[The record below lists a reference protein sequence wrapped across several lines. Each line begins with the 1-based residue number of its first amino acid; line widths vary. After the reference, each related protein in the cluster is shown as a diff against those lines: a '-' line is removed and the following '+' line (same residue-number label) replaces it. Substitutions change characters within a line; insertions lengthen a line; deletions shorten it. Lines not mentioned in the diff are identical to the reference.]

1 MRATK
6 TVLSFQFSVT
16 EAKGVFFYSH
26 WISYAI
32 IQSILVS
39 ATELRVEKYKEE
51 NNPVILDGHKQQT
64 KCSRTETSS
73 HYQTVVVQRKEE
85 QATESHKESHREA
98 DVWELLS

>member
-6 TVLSFQFSVT
+6 SVLSFQFSIT
-16 EAKGVFFYSH
+16 EAKGLIFYSH
-26 WISYAI
+26 RISYAI

-51 NNPVILDGHKQQT
+51 NNPVILDGHNQQT
-64 KCSRTETSS
+64 KCSRTETSN
-73 HYQTVVVQRKEE
+73 HYQVVQRKEE